1 MSVLQRFEKRLEGLV
16 EGAFAKVFKGVVHPV
31 EILNAM
37 QREAEAH
44 KAILAGG
51 RTLVPNRYVIDLS
64 PYDHSRLAPYAAA
77 LAQELAQ
84 SQAEFIGEQ
93 GWTVYGDVIVEIER
107 GEGLDTGMFRVTA
120 EVYTGGEVAPVS
132 AARLRRRPARLPAR
146 TTSGGGYGPPPGA
159 RRRPQRAAG
168 LRRRAHLPAP
178 MGSTVIGRG
187 DQANL
192 RLPDVGISRRHA
204 RLDFDGGQVV
214 LTDLGL
220 DQRHDGQRPAGL
232 RGRAEPR
239 RHDPARHDH
248 ADVPRGRLTALPE
261 IVLTVARFGFLVLL
275 WIFVFTVVGV
285 IRRDLFAG
293 VAVEPAGRRA
303 PGGGRARRAGP
314 AGEGEAGPGRA
325 PAGGHRRC
333 SWPAPGSPSARRQ
346 ITIGRAE
353 DSTLVITDDYASA
366 RHARLVPR
374 DGQWFVEDLG
384 STNGTYLDRAKVTG
398 PTPVPLGVPIRIGR
412 TSLELRP

>member
-1 MSVLQRFEKRLEGLV
+1 VSVLQRFEKRLEGLV

-93 GWTVYGDVIVEIER
+93 AWTVYGDVIVEIER

-120 EVYTGGEVAPVS
+120 EVYTGGDVAPVS
-132 AARLRRRPARLPAR
+132 APGGYEAGPPAYPAYDQ
-146 TTSGGGYGPPPGA
+146 GGGYGPPPG
-159 RRRPQRAAG
+159 QAG
-168 LRRRAHLPAP
+168 GRNVRLVSGDGRTYPLQ

-214 LTDLGL
+214 LTDLG
-220 DQRHDGQRPAGL
+220 
-232 RGRAEPR
+232 
-239 RHDPARHDH
+239 
-248 ADVPRGRLTALPE
+248 
-261 IVLTVARFGFLVLL
+261 
-275 WIFVFTVVGV
+275 
-285 IRRDLFAG
+285 
-293 VAVEPAGRRA
+293 
-303 PGGGRARRAGP
+303 
-314 AGEGEAGPGRA
+314 
-325 PAGGHRRC
+325 
-333 SWPAPGSPSARRQ
+333 
-346 ITIGRAE
+346 
-353 DSTLVITDDYASA
+353 
-366 RHARLVPR
+366 
-374 DGQWFVEDLG
+374 
-384 STNGTYLDRAKVTG
+384 STNGTMVNGQRVSAVALNPGDMIQ
-398 PTPVPLGVPIRIGR
+398 LGTTTLTFRVDG
-412 TSLELRP
+412 